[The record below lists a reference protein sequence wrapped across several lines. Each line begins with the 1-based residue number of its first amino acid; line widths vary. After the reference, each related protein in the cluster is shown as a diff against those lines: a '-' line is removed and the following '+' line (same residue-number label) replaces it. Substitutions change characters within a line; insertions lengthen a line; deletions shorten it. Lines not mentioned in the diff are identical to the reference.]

1 MTMMRG
7 EDSDRPLKTNTRS
20 VLGPP
25 PQVVLD
31 GNFIHMALR
40 VKMDIKDRLKKL
52 LLGSEPVL
60 FVPR

>member
-1 MTMMRG
+1 MRG
-7 EDSDRPLKTNTRS
+7 EDSDRPLNTNTRS
-20 VLGPP
+20 VLGS
-25 PQVVLD
+25 QVVLD